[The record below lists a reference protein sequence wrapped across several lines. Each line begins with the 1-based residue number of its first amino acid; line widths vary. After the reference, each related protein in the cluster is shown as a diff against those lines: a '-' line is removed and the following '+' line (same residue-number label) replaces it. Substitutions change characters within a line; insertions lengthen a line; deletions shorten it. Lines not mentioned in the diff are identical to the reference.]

1 MAVAAALGTYRRGIV
16 PAVQRQLASWETSA
30 ETIPNRV
37 LRDHALDALRRKGA
51 NAEATAVLAI
61 LAPRPRRAAAL
72 RAITSLQVA
81 VDYLDSLGEQTSADP
96 LANGLQLH
104 RALIDA
110 LAPGEPVADWY
121 RLNPQQDDGG
131 YLRALV
137 SACREAVESM
147 PAATVALPAAR
158 RAAERC
164 RQGQSHTHAAELG
177 DGSALEKWAS
187 RLEAPP
193 GYSWWELAA
202 GASSSV
208 GAHALIAAAADPE
221 TTAAETELVDAAYF
235 PPVGAL
241 TVLLDDLV
249 DRDED
254 LAAGAHNYMLYYP
267 SAESAA
273 ERLALI
279 AGYSMATTAAL
290 RHRPQHA
297 AILAGVAAYYLS
309 TPAAASGFGRPA
321 RDRMLTVLG
330 PTVWPIYATMRL
342 RQRKRPGGAGK

>member
-16 PAVQRQLASWETSA
+16 PAVRRQLRDWETVA
-30 ETIPNRV
+30 EAIPDPV
-37 LRDHALDALRRKGA
+37 LRDHALDALRKKGA
-51 NAEATAVLAI
+51 NAEATAVFAI
-61 LAPRPRRAAAL
+61 LAPRAQRAAAL

-81 VDYLDSLGEQTSADP
+81 VDYLDTLGEQASDDP

-121 RLNPQQDDGG
+121 RLNPQRNDGG
-131 YLRALV
+131 YLLALV
-137 SACREAVESM
+137 SACREAVEPM
-147 PAATVALPAAR
+147 AAAELALPAAR

-164 RQGQSHTHAAELG
+164 RQGQGHTHAAELG
-177 DGSALEKWAS
+177 DTAALRAWAS
-187 RLEAPP
+187 RLEPPP
-193 GYSWWELAA
+193 GYPWWELAA

-208 GAHALIAAAADPE
+208 GAHALLAAAADPE
-221 TTAAETELVDAAYF
+221 TTAAETELIDAAYF

-249 DRDED
+249 DREAD
-254 LAAGAHNYMLYYP
+254 LAAGTHNYMSYYA

-273 ERLALI
+273 ERLTLI
-279 AGYSMATTAAL
+279 AGEARAATVAL
-290 RHRPQHA
+290 RHRPRHA
-297 AILAGVAAYYLS
+297 AILAGVAGYYLS

-321 RDRMLTVLG
+321 RDRILKALG

>member
-16 PAVQRQLASWETSA
+16 PAVRRQLASWETIA
-30 ETIPNRV
+30 TEIPDPV
-37 LRDHALDALRRKGA
+37 LRRHALDALRRKGA
-51 NAEATAVLAI
+51 NAEATAVFAI
-61 LAPRPRRAAAL
+61 LVPRSQRSATL

-81 VDYLDSLGEQTSADP
+81 VDYLDSLGEQASADP

-110 LAPGEPVADWY
+110 LTPGEPVTDWY
-121 RLNPQQDDGG
+121 RLNPQRDDGG
-131 YLRALV
+131 YLLALI

-147 PAATVALPAAR
+147 PAAAVALPGAR

-177 DGSALEKWAS
+177 DGSALKEWAS
-187 RLEAPP
+187 RPEAPP
-193 GYSWWELAA
+193 GYPWWELAA

-208 GAHALIAAAADPE
+208 GTHALIAAAADPE
-221 TTAAETELVDAAYF
+221 TTAAETELIDAAYF

-241 TVLLDDLV
+241 TVLLDDLI
-249 DRDED
+249 DRDAD
-254 LAAGAHNYMLYYP
+254 LAAGAHNYMAYYP

-279 AGYSMATTAAL
+279 AGHARAAIAPL
-290 RHRPQHA
+290 RHRPRHA
-297 AILAGVAAYYLS
+297 AILAGVAGYYLS
-309 TPAAASGFGRPA
+309 APAAASDFGRPA
-321 RDRMLTVLG
+321 RDRMLEALG